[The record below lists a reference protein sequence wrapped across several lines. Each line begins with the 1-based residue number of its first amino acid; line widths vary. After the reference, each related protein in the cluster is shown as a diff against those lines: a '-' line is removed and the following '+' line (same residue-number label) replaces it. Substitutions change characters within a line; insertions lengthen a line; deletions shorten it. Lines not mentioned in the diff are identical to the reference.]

1 MYLTFSL
8 LQHLFGLLSI
18 SLVHPAASVHCL
30 RAAAQLGVGIPFRF
44 RWGLFPVGVGLVLPS
59 TYRVEGL
66 GSDGKALARW
76 GEAVLWCWHGHETHP
91 EVLAGVCP
99 VGRHGNI
106 FTDPKI
112 EEPKDGTFGTGAL
125 MQGWRD

>member
-18 SLVHPAASVHCL
+18 SLDPATSIYCL
-30 RAAAQLGVGIPFRF
+30 RAAAQLGVGIPLRF
-44 RWGLFPVGVGLVLPS
+44 WWGLFPVGVGLVLPS

-66 GSDGKALARW
+66 GSDGEALARRW
-76 GEAVLWCWHGHETHP
+76 EAVLWCWHGHEPHP

-99 VGRHGNI
+99 IGRHGNI
-106 FTDPKI
+106 FTNPKI
-112 EEPKDGTFGTGAL
+112 EKPKYRTSGTGAL
-125 MQGWRD
+125 IQGWCV

>member
-18 SLVHPAASVHCL
+18 SLVDPTASVYCL
-30 RAAAQLGVGIPFRF
+30 RAAAQLGVGIPLRF
-44 RWGLFPVGVGLVLPS
+44 WWGLFPVRVGLVLPS

-66 GSDGKALARW
+66 GSDGEALARGW
-76 GEAVLWCWHGHETHP
+76 EAVLWCWHGHETHP
-91 EVLAGVCP
+91 EVLARVCP

-106 FTDPKI
+106 FTNPKI
-112 EEPKDGTFGTGAL
+112 E
-125 MQGWRD
+125 